1 MNCVQ
6 YPQLC
11 LLALVPGCMHVIGCM
26 ASAGSGEVGREALRR
41 AQAAAAQAL
50 NPSLASTVTASTAPG
65 YAHRQSFSARR
76 TDEASQLPAATQRQG
91 LLLILLV
98 LLFHWLCVGPL
109 LLCLGPRCNAGAGCL
124 HLSTGPASASVF

>member
-1 MNCVQ
+1 
-6 YPQLC
+6 
-11 LLALVPGCMHVIGCM
+11 MHVIGCM

-98 LLFHWLCVGPL
+98 LLFHLALCRPTAAL
-109 LLCLGPRCNAGAGCL
+109 LGTEMQCWGWFVASLYWACICVCVLTLG
-124 HLSTGPASASVF
+124 F